1 MTSESK
7 AHDHTSSPESLAA
20 NDASSGQP
28 TTNSK
33 TEERPNESYPG
44 PSTTLASVSLATPV
58 SCIVP
63 STPSHAVPI
72 EASQDH
78 PRASPNLQYE
88 EHVWSI
94 LNNFFETMYL
104 IFPIVS
110 YDALVSK
117 VALDLNWRLDPDFRT
132 LLYSLNLFNVS
143 ADHRMQRRDPS
154 ELTVL
159 ARQVERSRL
168 CYDFADPATLNSVV
182 VSLSLFTAYN
192 VLEKHNRAFLYL
204 HEAITLFE
212 AVPGPLSEDE
222 ESRKH
227 RLGQVLFNTESATL
241 AIYATD
247 PGRRLQEARK
257 PYITGEGPSTSMTW
271 QGPER
276 HAALYLLDQLTRI
289 HLAEDADQMT
299 TISVEA
305 DPSQMMPAPED
316 TSPGQLRYWR
326 LQSADV
332 AITLQW
338 QLSRMLLGISSYKP
352 TSGASPRYRAGHLG
366 VTAMSH
372 ICSLSEGDLRI
383 VGLGKVAGLALNLS
397 MLANCSWQQDV
408 LRGLTNAVVT
418 AYSLWTRRP
427 RRERSTK
434 RRRKPSREMRHKPRT
449 ECSNRGGIDCS
460 KIRTYSP
467 KGHQTLSRPA
477 DLGPKP
483 KALAREK

>member
-1 MTSESK
+1 
-7 AHDHTSSPESLAA
+7 
-20 NDASSGQP
+20 
-28 TTNSK
+28 
-33 TEERPNESYPG
+33 
-44 PSTTLASVSLATPV
+44 
-58 SCIVP
+58 
-63 STPSHAVPI
+63 
-72 EASQDH
+72 
-78 PRASPNLQYE
+78 
-88 EHVWSI
+88 
-94 LNNFFETMYL
+94 MYL

-132 LLYSLNLFNVS
+132 LLYALNLFNVS
-143 ADHRMQRRDPS
+143 ADHRMQRQDPS

-212 AVPGPLSEDE
+212 AVPGPLSEAE

-257 PYITGEGPSTSMTW
+257 PYITGERPSTSMTW

-352 TSGASPRYRAGHLG
+352 SSGASPRYRTSHLG
-366 VTAMSH
+366 VTAISH
-372 ICSLSEGDLRI
+372 IYSLSEGDLRI

-408 LRGLTNAVVT
+408 LRGLTNAVLREDYEGT
-418 AYSLWTRRP
+418 FGFLLDSLIVPTIP
-427 RRERSTK
+427 TGL
-434 RRRKPSREMRHKPRT
+434 PSPQMAE
-449 ECSNRGGIDCS
+449 
-460 KIRTYSP
+460 
-467 KGHQTLSRPA
+467 LSRWWDFNAPTDDA
-477 DLGPKP
+477 FTAFDDGLVVPGSGFVEETENEGTQELVSLVVPTSSTSVVELKSGDFEWP
-483 KALAREK
+483 VL

>member
-1 MTSESK
+1 
-7 AHDHTSSPESLAA
+7 
-20 NDASSGQP
+20 
-28 TTNSK
+28 
-33 TEERPNESYPG
+33 
-44 PSTTLASVSLATPV
+44 
-58 SCIVP
+58 
-63 STPSHAVPI
+63 
-72 EASQDH
+72 
-78 PRASPNLQYE
+78 
-88 EHVWSI
+88 
-94 LNNFFETMYL
+94 MYL

-117 VALDLNWRLDPDFRT
+117 VALDLNWRLDPEFRT
-132 LLYSLNLFNVS
+132 LLYALNLFNVS

-182 VSLSLFTAYN
+182 ASLSLFTAYN

-212 AVPGPLSEDE
+212 AVPSPLPE
-222 ESRKH
+222 EEETRKR

-247 PGRRLQEARK
+247 PGRRHQEARK
-257 PYITGEGPSTSMTW
+257 PYITGEELSISTSW

-276 HAALYLLDQLTRI
+276 QAALYLLDQLTRI

-305 DPSQMMPAPED
+305 DPSKMLPAPED
-316 TSPGQLRYWR
+316 TSPSQLRYWR

-338 QLSRMLLGISSYKP
+338 QLSRMLLGVGVSSYRP
-352 TSGASPRYRAGHLG
+352 PSGASPRYQAGHLG
-366 VTAMSH
+366 LTAMSW

-383 VGLGKVAGLALNLS
+383 VGLGKVAGLALNIS

-408 LRGLTNAVVT
+408 LRGLTNAVI
-418 AYSLWTRRP
+418 
-427 RRERSTK
+427 REDYEGTFGFLLDNLIV
-434 RRRKPSREMRHKPRT
+434 PSIPT
-449 ECSNRGGIDCS
+449 
-460 KIRTYSP
+460 TLPSP
-467 KGHQTLSRPA
+467 QMAELSRWWDFNA
-477 DLGPKP
+477 VNDDAFT
-483 KALAREK
+483 ALEDSSVVHGSGFVEEPEDDGTQELVPLIVPISSASVVGHESGDFEWPVL